1 MRLRHAALVLLCL
14 VGSACVA
21 SPTAEDVDRT
31 LEQTLSSVEGNW
43 SGASHGSD
51 LLTLN
56 FQLQRGA
63 GTEVSGSGSMK
74 EASAPAWAPI
84 TITGSYARPVLNLT
98 FSGMVFEGR
107 AVQGTFQGDYITV
120 GGVLATLRLTGANY
134 SRDIQV
140 LLQEGM

>member
-1 MRLRHAALVLLCL
+1 VRLHHAVPVLLCL
-14 VGSACVA
+14 FASACVA
-21 SPTAEDVDRT
+21 APTAEDVDRT

-43 SGASHGSD
+43 SGASYGSN

-56 FQLQRGA
+56 FQLLRGA
-63 GTEVSGSGSMK
+63 GVQVSGSGSMK
-74 EASAPAWAPI
+74 EASAPASAPI
-84 TITGSYARPVLNLT
+84 TVTGTYARPLLNLT

-120 GGVLATLRLTGANY
+120 GGVLATLRLTGTNY